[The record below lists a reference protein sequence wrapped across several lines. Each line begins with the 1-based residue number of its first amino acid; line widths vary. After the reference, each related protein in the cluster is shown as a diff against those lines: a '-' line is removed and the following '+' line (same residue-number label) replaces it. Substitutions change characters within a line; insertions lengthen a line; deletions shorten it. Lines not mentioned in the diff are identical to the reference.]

1 MHIQYQLTIFLTGK
15 GKKMFVPIK
24 EKLEVLKRINRRE
37 TLENIA
43 ANCDV
48 GETTVGNWRQYI
60 NRILTVS
67 FS

>member
-1 MHIQYQLTIFLTGK
+1 
-15 GKKMFVPIK
+15 MFVPIK
-24 EKLEVLKRINRRE
+24 EKLEVLKRIDQGER
-37 TLENIA
+37 LENIA